1 MKSLVEDSREA
12 VGILESLAKDEAE
25 SLCINKRTVLKRVA
39 LDLLTIC
46 RSPKRLVGQIT
57 EPKGSAIPLSAR
69 ETEVAEGIGNGLT
82 DGEIA
87 AVLGIS
93 TRTVNTHRDRVL
105 RKLNLRSRSS
115 TASWAAKNL
124 ALPHFF
130 LFVEPLCSISDLL

>member
-12 VGILESLAKDEAE
+12 VDILESLTKDKAE
-25 SLCINKRTVLKRVA
+25 DLCVNKRSVLKRVA
-39 LDLLTIC
+39 LDLLAIC
-46 RSPKRLVGQIT
+46 RSPKRLGGQVT
-57 EPKGSAIPLSAR
+57 EPQGNTIPLSAR
-69 ETEVAEGIGNGLT
+69 ETEVAEGIANGLT

-115 TASWAAKNL
+115 VASWAAKNL
-124 ALPHFF
+124 AAAQIL
-130 LFVEPLCSISDLL
+130 LSIEPPYWLSGLL